1 MERKRAKG
9 TVTGASTD
17 ERPGGHGAS
26 ANEGRKG
33 PAAREVRLDLQALAW
48 QALEEEARL
57 LKMTVEEV
65 VGFSVLYYLADRD
78 SGRIARRHGGAG
90 SKGAPPTGDPSPG
103 KNPLEKLLEP

>member
-1 MERKRAKG
+1 VERKRAEG

-17 ERPGGHGAS
+17 ERPGEHGPS
-26 ANEGRKG
+26 GEKGRKRPG
-33 PAAREVRLDLQALAW
+33 ARDVRLDLQARAW
-48 QALEEEARL
+48 QALEEEAHL

-90 SKGAPPTGDPSPG
+90 SKGAPSTGDPSPG
-103 KNPLEKLLEP
+103 KNPLEKLLGP